1 MLGVRCDTASVNRVW
16 RCSEPDTNAIV
27 VHDLSL
33 CDWLCTTI
41 FASPR
46 LVAHPDSI
54 PNPPDELVVAEP
66 LCARVL
72 GLHGAREHEPT
83 ARCSPHLAC
92 TGAMFTRFLVIIINS
107 FNVGVGK
114 PSRQS
119 QNRARVL
126 YMFVADGSAVRVRC
140 RKCRTRTRSV
150 GVRWAGVIRGDRTDV
165 GAAVMLNVGSDGV
178 TFDVDMCSEHNKQSK
193 NALIS

>member
-46 LVAHPDSI
+46 LVAHPDPI
-54 PNPPDELVVAEP
+54 PNPSDELVVVEP

-72 GLHGAREHEPT
+72 GLHGARERAPAAQST
-83 ARCSPHLAC
+83 SPQAQCLLDA
-92 TGAMFTRFLVIIINS
+92 S
-107 FNVGVGK
+107 
-114 PSRQS
+114 
-119 QNRARVL
+119 
-126 YMFVADGSAVRVRC
+126 
-140 RKCRTRTRSV
+140 
-150 GVRWAGVIRGDRTDV
+150 
-165 GAAVMLNVGSDGV
+165 
-178 TFDVDMCSEHNKQSK
+178 
-193 NALIS
+193 